1 MSSILGKNK
10 LMEKAAVRK
19 MVWPS
24 EDEED
29 EDEDEEDE
37 EEEVDD
43 TIEGSNGDSPL
54 LDRRPSVSASVTGVS
69 TETVNG
75 RFV

>member
-1 MSSILGKNK
+1 DD
-10 LMEKAAVRK
+10 
-19 MVWPS
+19 
-24 EDEED
+24 EDDESDSDYIYEASDED

-37 EEEVDD
+37 EDQVDD